1 VPTPLKGTV
10 LKHRR
15 SATANAVPST
25 GNLELG
31 ELALNSAD
39 GYVYLRR
46 KNVPLSI
53 DEVVRLRASS
63 LTGSGENF
71 SFEKVLTLS
80 TPLQLIDTFPLTEY
94 RTLKYV
100 IQMSYAGDYHS
111 TEILL
116 MHNDVDVHITE
127 YATIY
132 TDSSLGVITAVIADG
147 AVKLLITPTFTNTT
161 IKGFRTGV
169 AV

>member
-127 YATIY
+127 YPMIY